1 MPRMTNGGRTITHTT
16 TRQVRLAGTGGQGL
30 GFAGRLLADACV
42 AAGHAVAQSQT
53 CDPTARGGSSR
64 SDLVVAVG
72 TVEHPLVTALDA
84 LLLLD
89 QAALED
95 APELL
100 RDGALVVTD
109 AALVPRPPAVR
120 AEIHALPLTARARE
134 LGDPRV
140 ANLVGLGA
148 LVGLAGWPGFE
159 RLERAVEDASP
170 AHYRARNLAAL
181 RAGQALIAS
190 DVSAA

>member
-1 MPRMTNGGRTITHTT
+1 MPDTT

-30 GFAGRLLADACV
+30 GLAGRLLADACV

-53 CDPTARGGSSR
+53 YEPTSRGGSSR
-64 SDLVVAVG
+64 SDLVVAAG
-72 TVEHPLVTALDA
+72 TVDYPLVTALDA

-109 AALVPRPPAVR
+109 AALVPRPPTV
-120 AEIHALPLTARARE
+120 EVEVHALPLTARARE
-134 LGDPRV
+134 LGNPRV
-140 ANLVGLGA
+140 ANMVGLGA
-148 LVGLAGWPGFE
+148 LVGLAGWPAFE
-159 RLERAVEDASP
+159 QVEQAVVTSTP
-170 AHYRARNLAAL
+170 ARFRDLNLAAL
-181 RAGQALIAS
+181 RAGRALVAT
-190 DVSAA
+190 DASAA